1 MTVWVLAR
9 WMAPDGRTRL
19 GPIPVRPPAAVG
31 STTGVW
37 VTRSGSLTG
46 PPIRRSQLQARVA
59 TAAVLTPLV
68 LGLLLCFAGHAG
80 RALLAQ
86 RRLDAWDRA
95 WRAVE
100 PRWTQQL

>member
-1 MTVWVLAR
+1 
-9 WMAPDGRTRL
+9 
-19 GPIPVRPPAAVG
+19 
-31 STTGVW
+31 
-37 VTRSGSLTG
+37 VTPSGSRTG
-46 PPIRRSQLQARVA
+46 PPLLQPQLQARVA
-59 TAAVLTPLV
+59 AAAVLVPLV

-80 RALLAQ
+80 RALLAR